1 MRIYVNLGSMV
12 LAGLLLAGSVAA
24 CKKEGGEGP
33 VERAGKQIDKAME
46 KAGQE
51 MEKASDKIKE
61 KVKDA
66 TK

>member
-1 MRIYVNLGSMV
+1 MRFYIHLCSMV
-12 LAGLLLAGSVAA
+12 LAGLLVAGSLAA

-33 VERAGKQIDKAME
+33 AERGGKQIDKAMD

-51 MEKASDKIKE
+51 MEKAGDKIKE
-61 KVKDA
+61 AVKDA

>member
-1 MRIYVNLGSMV
+1 MV
-12 LAGLLLAGSVAA
+12 LAGLLLASSVAA

-33 VERAGKQIDKAME
+33 AERAGKQIDKAME